1 MGLSIELESG
11 VMQVWYGFRLTASD
25 RFGLAA
31 SNGSRTRR
39 MGDIG
44 SRDRVTD
51 TRRDSKFISI
61 LVSIFVFI
69 IGPEAFTG
77 QRPAGEHPEFEP
89 VLCDVS
95 RVASQRTTEKIETN
109 RMVGRLM
116 VEVVQDKSEA

>member
-1 MGLSIELESG
+1 MGG
-11 VMQVWYGFRLTASD
+11 
-25 RFGLAA
+25 
-31 SNGSRTRR
+31 
-39 MGDIG
+39 IG

-51 TRRDSKFISI
+51 TRRDSKFI
-61 LVSIFVFI
+61 SIFVFI